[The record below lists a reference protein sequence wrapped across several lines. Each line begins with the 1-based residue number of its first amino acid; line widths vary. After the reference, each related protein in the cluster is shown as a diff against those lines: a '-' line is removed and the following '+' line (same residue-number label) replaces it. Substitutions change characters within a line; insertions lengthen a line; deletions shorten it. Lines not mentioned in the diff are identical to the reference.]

1 MARWERFCLQTWGC
15 NRRGMGRGGDKGGGC
30 THLVS
35 LEIRLKTTCQVPAS
49 KRRGFRV
56 AVPGLLGAVLGAVFF
71 QLPFCRK
78 KINLSLLDQNDFLPL
93 SWAAGTVCAGL
104 TPRAPPARSP
114 PPQNLPGACVG
125 RGTKRTENPPGSGFA
140 VQGGINPG
148 TAAARSLLTGW
159 GIFQQETAA
168 ICTGRDAPR
177 CSVSM
182 GRGQG

>member
-1 MARWERFCLQTWGC
+1 MQSQRDGQRRRQRGWMHTPGFSGNQTE
-15 NRRGMGRGGDKGGGC
+15 NN
-30 THLVS
+30 
-35 LEIRLKTTCQVPAS
+35 
-49 KRRGFRV
+49 
-56 AVPGLLGAVLGAVFF
+56 VPGASLQAARFPRGCSWPFGAVLGAVFF

-78 KINLSLLDQNDFLPL
+78 KKKINLSLLDQNDFLLL

-104 TPRAPPARSP
+104 ALRAPPARSP

-125 RGTKRTENPPGSGFA
+125 RGTKRTENPLGSGFA

-148 TAAARSLLTGW
+148 TAAARSLPTGL
-159 GIFQQETAA
+159 GIFQQEAAA

>member
-1 MARWERFCLQTWGC
+1 
-15 NRRGMGRGGDKGGGC
+15 MGRGGDKGGGC

-35 LEIRLKTTCQVPAS
+35 LEIRPKTTCQVPAS

-56 AVPGLLGAVLGAVFF
+56 AVPVFLGLFWGLFF
-71 QLPFCRK
+71 SSFPFAGK
-78 KINLSLLDQNDFLPL
+78 KKKNLSLLDQNDFLLL

-104 TPRAPPARSP
+104 TLRAPPARSP

-125 RGTKRTENPPGSGFA
+125 HGTKRTENPLGSGFA

-148 TAAARSLLTGW
+148 TAVARSLLTGL
-159 GIFQQETAA
+159 GIFQQEAAA